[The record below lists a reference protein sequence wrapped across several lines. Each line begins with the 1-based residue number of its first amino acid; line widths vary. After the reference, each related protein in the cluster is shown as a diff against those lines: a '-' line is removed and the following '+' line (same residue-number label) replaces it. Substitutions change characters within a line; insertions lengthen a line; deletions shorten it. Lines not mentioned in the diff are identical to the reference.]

1 MTEKNI
7 FAYKPFL
14 TLNISDFD
22 LFLCENCNPPPEK
35 NHPLQYVLVKLS
47 LLVLVESRSMTF
59 SISGTIS

>member
-14 TLNISDFD
+14 TLNIADFD

-35 NHPLQYVLVKLS
+35 NHPLTLCLGKTKS
-47 LLVLVESRSMTF
+47 SGFSRK
-59 SISGTIS
+59 